1 MLINSQLQ
9 REWCASKCWVKNL
22 FTKKYIYCRKNIFI
36 GQWVKF
42 MLEHTLI
49 KIQGVLIWV
58 ITCLNGPTKN
68 LCCVFTYVCN
78 KSKSV
83 RIMLCECMVLQGP
96 TVPRLLVSTL
106 FWWENWIEKKYRNSI
121 EYNKEFGSW
130 FSTFSRNTFY
140 YLEIISYHIICN
152 QF

>member
-1 MLINSQLQ
+1 M
-9 REWCASKCWVKNL
+9 R
-22 FTKKYIYCRKNIFI
+22 
-36 GQWVKF
+36 
-42 MLEHTLI
+42 EHTLI

-58 ITCLNGPTKN
+58 ITCLNGPTKK

-106 FWWENWIEKKYRNSI
+106 CIDGKTELRKIIEI
-121 EYNKEFGSW
+121 V
-130 FSTFSRNTFY
+130 
-140 YLEIISYHIICN
+140 
-152 QF
+152 